1 MPVRKLPDRPNLS
14 QYKKQAKELV
24 RACVAGDA
32 DALQRVHEIHPRASS
47 SITLADAQFVIAR
60 EHGDESWPTFAARVE
75 ALASTPSPS
84 RLWRQAERAV
94 VAADVASLEGLLR
107 AHEPLFRESR
117 PPASTPGG
125 LAPDYS
131 AGEARVIIA
140 RNHEFD
146 GWEAFESFQRAMT
159 QPVYAVAQFE
169 TAADAIVTGDVTTLE
184 RLLAENR
191 ELIRA
196 RSMRRH
202 HSTLLHYV
210 AANGIEYFRQKT
222 PRNAPDVAGLL
233 LRAGADIESV
243 ADMYGGGWTTI
254 GLVATSIT
262 PVVSGVLIPLL
273 KVFLEHG
280 AAIGQTGARSMVN
293 ACLHNGRQEAAQFL
307 ARRGAPL
314 DLEGAAGVGRLD
326 LVEGFFNATG
336 GLRPPATREQME
348 DGFTWACEFGHP
360 LVVQFL
366 LDNGMDLTARVKHH
380 GQTGLHW
387 AAGGGHVETVR
398 VLLERG
404 APVDAKDATWDGTP
418 LKWAFFG
425 LMNPKTPPVD
435 PERYYTVMSIL
446 LGAGATVKPEWRA
459 NARELGDERLLAVL
473 GERRMDL

>member
-1 MPVRKLPDRPNLS
+1 MPVRDLPDRPNLS
-14 QYKKQAKELV
+14 QYKKQAKDLLK
-24 RACVAGDA
+24 ACVAGDA
-32 DALQRVHEIHPRASS
+32 DALQRVRLVRQRASALV
-47 SITLADAQFVIAR
+47 TLGDAQFVIAR

-75 ALASTPSPS
+75 AAAATPSPS
-84 RLWRQAERAV
+84 TVWRQAERAV
-94 VAADVASLEGLLR
+94 IAGDVATLEGLLR
-107 AHEPLFRESR
+107 AHDQLFRESR

-131 AGEARVIIA
+131 AGDAREIIA

-146 GWEAFESFQRAMT
+146 GWEAFESFQRT
-159 QPVYAVAQFE
+159 VKQPSSDVARFE
-169 TAADAIVTGDVTTLE
+169 KTADAIVTGDVTTLE
-184 RLLAENR
+184 RLLTEDR

-196 RSMRRH
+196 RSQRRH

-222 PRNAPDVAGLL
+222 PRNAPDVARLL
-233 LRAGADIESV
+233 LRAGADIESA
-243 ADMYGGGWTTI
+243 ADMYGGGSTTI

-273 KVFLEHG
+273 EVLLDHG
-280 AAIGQTGARSMVN
+280 AVISQTGARSIVN
-293 ACLHNGRQEAAQFL
+293 ACLHNGRPEAAQFL
-307 ARRGAPL
+307 ASRGAPL

-326 LVEGFFNATG
+326 LVEEFFDLTG
-336 GLRPPATREQME
+336 RLRPPATREQMT

-360 LVVQFL
+360 LVVKFL
-366 LDNGMDLTARVKHH
+366 LDKGMDLTAGVKHH

-404 APVDAKDATWDGTP
+404 APVDAKDATWEGTP
-418 LKWAFFG
+418 LQWAFFG

-446 LGAGATVKPEWRA
+446 LSAGATVKPEWRA
-459 NARELGDERLLAVL
+459 NARELGDGRLLALL
-473 GERRMDL
+473 GER